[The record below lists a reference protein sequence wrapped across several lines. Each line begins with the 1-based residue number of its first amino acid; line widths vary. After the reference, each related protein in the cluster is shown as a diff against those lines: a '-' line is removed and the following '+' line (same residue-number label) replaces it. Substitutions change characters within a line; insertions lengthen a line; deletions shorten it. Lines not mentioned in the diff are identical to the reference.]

1 MKNVTAALCGP
12 ALALSAII
20 LFGTPAPAVAAEKP
34 IVMKLANANPAG
46 DIKDRVALKMA
57 EIVKQKTNGRVIVE
71 VYSGG
76 QLGDWRDAVEGLGMG
91 MNEIVLE
98 SLGALDAYDV
108 RANIDA
114 VPYLYR
120 DVEHFNKMW
129 YGPMGE
135 KVLTTIGDAFG
146 FKLLGPMNR
155 GARIVTSKVPFK
167 NLEELKGL
175 KIRAPNIQVY
185 IETWRTLGAAPTPLA
200 LTETFTA
207 IQQNTVV
214 AQENPTI
221 ESYGH
226 SFYDVCKYLIETNHV
241 FSADMFIF
249 SKKYFDNLP
258 PDIQK
263 AVIES
268 ITEAARWR
276 NAETLKMES
285 EYKKMFQEKGVTI
298 IEPDRAQFMA
308 KFDGFVEKLF
318 PAIVDWV
325 NEIKAIQ

>member
-1 MKNVTAALCGP
+1 MKKFCSLMVAAALMVVLG
-12 ALALSAII
+12 
-20 LFGTPAPAVAAEKP
+20 GTLTAQAADKV

-57 EIVKQKTNGRVIVE
+57 EIVKQKTKGRVIVE

-98 SLGALDAYDV
+98 SLGALDAYNDL
-108 RANIDA
+108 ANIDA

-120 DVEHFNKMW
+120 NVDHFYKVW

-135 KVLTTIGDAFG
+135 KILKTVGDASG
-146 FKLLGPMNR
+146 FTILGPMNR

-167 NLEELKGL
+167 TLAELKGL

-249 SKKYFDNLP
+249 SKKYFDKLP
-258 PDIQK
+258 PDVQK
-263 AVIES
+263 ALVES
-268 ITEAARWR
+268 INEAARWR
-276 NAETLKMES
+276 NAETEKMEA
-285 EYKKMFQEKGVTI
+285 EYKKMFQAKGVTI
-298 IEPDRAQFMA
+298 IEPNRAEFIA
-308 KFDGFVEKLF
+308 AFDGFVEKQF
-318 PAIVDWV
+318 PMLVPWA
-325 NEIKAIQ
+325 NEIKAIK

>member
-1 MKNVTAALCGP
+1 MKRFTAILLGLVCAVTMS
-12 ALALSAII
+12 LALGA
-20 LFGTPAPAVAAEKP
+20 TVQAAEKP

-57 EIVKQKTNGRVIVE
+57 ELAKEKTNGRVIVE

-98 SLGALDAYDV
+98 SLGALDAYDE

-114 VPYLYR
+114 IPYLYR
-120 DVEHFNKMW
+120 DVDHFKKMW
-129 YGPMGE
+129 YGPMGD
-135 KVLTTIGDAFG
+135 KILTTVGDAAG
-146 FKLLGPMNR
+146 FKILGPMNR

-167 NLEELKGL
+167 NLAELKGL

-185 IETWRTLGAAPTPLA
+185 IETWRALGAAPTPLA

-226 SFYDVCKYLIETNHV
+226 SFYDVCKYLVETNHV

-249 SKKYFDNLP
+249 SKKYWDNLP
-258 PDIQK
+258 ADIQK
-263 AVIES
+263 AMTEA
-268 ITEAARWR
+268 ITEAAQWR
-276 NAETLKMES
+276 NEETMKMEA

-298 IEPDRAQFMA
+298 IEPDRAEFMKA
-308 KFDGFVEKLF
+308 LDGFVEKYF
-318 PAIVDWV
+318 PKLVDWA

>member
-1 MKNVTAALCGP
+1 MKTFTTLFLGLLCALTLPLAGGAP
-12 ALALSAII
+12 ALA
-20 LFGTPAPAVAAEKP
+20 AEKT

-57 EIVKQKTNGRVIVE
+57 EIAKAKTNGRVIVE

-76 QLGDWRDAVEGLGMG
+76 QLGDWREAVEGLGMG

-98 SLGALDAYDV
+98 SLGALDAYNEY
-108 RANIDA
+108 ANIDA
-114 VPYLYR
+114 LPYLYR

-129 YGPMGE
+129 YGPMGG
-135 KVLTTIGDAFG
+135 KILATVGDAAG
-146 FKLLGPMNR
+146 FKILGPMNR
-155 GARIVTSKVPFK
+155 GARIVTSNVPFK
-167 NLEELKGL
+167 NLAELKGL

-185 IETWRTLGAAPTPLA
+185 IETWRALGAAPTPLA

-249 SKKYFDNLP
+249 NKKYWDGLP
-258 PDIQK
+258 PDIQQ
-263 AVIES
+263 AMTES

-276 NAETLKMES
+276 NAETLRIEA
-285 EYKKMFQEKGVTI
+285 EYKNKFREKGVTI
-298 IEPDRAQFMA
+298 IEPDRAEFMRA
-308 KFDGFVEKLF
+308 LDGFVEKYF
-318 PAIVDWV
+318 PNLTAWAD
-325 NEIKAIQ
+325 EIKAIK

>member
-1 MKNVTAALCGP
+1 MKRFTGIFFC
-12 ALALSAII
+12 LACAITMV
-20 LFGTPAPAVAAEKP
+20 LTVGGTPAQAAEKP
-34 IVMKLANANPAG
+34 IIMKLANANPAG

-57 EIVKQKTNGRVIVE
+57 EIAKQKTNGRVIVE

-98 SLGALDAYDV
+98 SLGALDAYDE

-135 KVLTTIGDAFG
+135 KILTTVGDAAG
-146 FKLLGPMNR
+146 FKILGPMNR

-167 NLEELKGL
+167 NLAELKGL

-185 IETWRTLGAAPTPLA
+185 IETWKTLGAAPTPLA

-249 SKKYFDNLP
+249 SKKYFDGLP
-258 PDIQK
+258 ADIQK
-263 AVIES
+263 AMIES
-268 ITEAARWR
+268 INEAAQWR
-276 NAETLKMES
+276 NNETRNIEAD
-285 EYKKMFQEKGVTI
+285 YKKKFQEKGVTI
-298 IEPDRAQFMA
+298 IEPDRAEFMA
-308 KFDGFVEKLF
+308 AFDGFVEKLF
-318 PAIVDWV
+318 PKLVGWT
-325 NEIKAIQ
+325 NEIRAIK

>member
-1 MKNVTAALCGP
+1 MKTFIATVLGLACALTMSVMMGG
-12 ALALSAII
+12 S
-20 LFGTPAPAVAAEKP
+20 PAVAADKP

-57 EIVKQKTNGRVIVE
+57 EIVKEKTNGRVIVE

-98 SLGALDAYDV
+98 SLGALDAYDE

-114 VPYLYR
+114 IPYLYR
-120 DVEHFNKMW
+120 DVDHFSKMW

-135 KVLTTIGDAFG
+135 KILTTVGDAAG
-146 FKLLGPMNR
+146 FKILGPMNR

-167 NLEELKGL
+167 NLAELKGL

-185 IETWRTLGAAPTPLA
+185 IETWRALGAAPTPLA

-207 IQQNTVV
+207 IQQNTVL

-249 SKKYFDNLP
+249 NKKYWDKLP
-258 PDIQK
+258 ADIQK
-263 AVIES
+263 QMEES
-268 ITEAARWR
+268 IKEAAQWR
-276 NAETLKMES
+276 NAETLKMEA
-285 EYKKMFQEKGVTI
+285 EYKKMFEKEGVTI
-298 IEPDRAQFMA
+298 VEPNRAEFMA
-308 KFDGFVEKLF
+308 ALDGFVEKYF
-318 PAIVDWV
+318 PKLVDWS
-325 NEIKAIQ
+325 NEIKTIE